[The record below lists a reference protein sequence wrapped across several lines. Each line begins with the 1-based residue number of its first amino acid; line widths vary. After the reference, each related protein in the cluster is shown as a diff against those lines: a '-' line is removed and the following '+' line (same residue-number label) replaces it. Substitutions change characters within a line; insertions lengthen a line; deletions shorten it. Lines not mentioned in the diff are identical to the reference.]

1 MLPTL
6 AWRNIWRSRTR
17 SLVVIA
23 AIAIGVWAAITMT
36 GFATGMMRSYV
47 NGAIETYISHIQI
60 HHPQFTEEQES
71 RFTIPR
77 PEELCRELA
86 VIPEVKGAALR
97 SVTTGMIAS
106 SHGTRGVM
114 IKAVQPEQEKAVTV
128 LAEKMVKG
136 NYFTER
142 RRNSLLISQDLA
154 EKLEVDVR
162 KKVVLTFQ
170 DLSSNITSGAFRIV
184 GIFNSG
190 NTPFDES
197 HVFVLREDL
206 NRLLRG
212 SMDTLQQPIGHEI
225 ALLLNR
231 PEQAASLADSL
242 QQALPDL
249 KVQTYREISPDLQ
262 LYESQ
267 IMNVSY
273 VYLVIIMLGLVFG
286 IVNTMLMAVLERT
299 REIGMLMA
307 IGMNKLRV
315 FTLIVLETLMLSFI
329 GAPFGLALGGGTV
342 AYVGANGIDL
352 SAFSRSLA
360 NYGLADTLYFEV
372 EQIVYLQVPIAVL
385 ITAVLASVYP
395 ALKAVSLRPVEAI
408 GRG

>member
-1 MLPTL
+1 MLLSL

-23 AIAIGVWAAITMT
+23 AIAIGIWAAITMT

-47 NGAIETYISHIQI
+47 NGAIETHISHIQI
-60 HHPQFTEEQES
+60 HDPQFTEEQES
-71 RFTIPR
+71 RYTLPQ
-77 PEELCRELA
+77 PEALREEMAALPG
-86 VIPEVKGAALR
+86 VQGAALR
-97 SVTTGMIAS
+97 SVTNGMIAS

-114 IKAVQPEQEKAVTV
+114 IKAVHPEQEEAVTV
-128 LAEKMVKG
+128 LAQKIVKG
-136 NYFTER
+136 DHFAER
-142 RRNSLLISQDLA
+142 RRNSLLISESLA
-154 EKLEVDVR
+154 EKLEVDLR

-184 GIFNSG
+184 GVFNTG

-206 NRLLRG
+206 NRLLRAG
-212 SMDTLQQPIGHEI
+212 KDSLQQPIAHEI
-225 ALLLNR
+225 ALLLDR
-231 PEQAASLADSL
+231 PGRAAPLADSL
-242 QQALPDL
+242 QQARPDL
-249 KVQTYREISPDLQ
+249 KVRTYREISPDLQ

-267 IMNVSY
+267 IMNVSSI
-273 VYLVIIMLGLVFG
+273 YLVIIMLALVFG

-329 GAPFGLALGGGTV
+329 GTPFGLALGAGTV

-360 NYGLADTLYFEV
+360 NYGIADTLYFQV
-372 EQIVYLQVPIAVL
+372 EQAIYLQVPIAIL
-385 ITAVLASVYP
+385 ITAVLASIYP
-395 ALKAVSLRPVEAI
+395 ALKAVGLRPVEAI
-408 GRG
+408 SRI